1 MKKLFTILTIS
12 FTLLLSSVA
21 LASTNHYQTTN
32 QIILHGNT
40 CNYDQYS
47 NLYISEVM
55 TENEEVYVIESYD
68 DISGEWLNATINKDY
83 EIIDYTILKQ

>member
-21 LASTNHYQTTN
+21 LATTNHYQTTN
-32 QIILHGNT
+32 QIILHVNQ

-55 TENEEVYVIESYD
+55 TENEEVYVIESFD
-68 DISGEWLNATINKDY
+68 DISNQWLDATINYDY
-83 EIIDYTILKQ
+83 EIIDYTIMN

>member
-21 LASTNHYQTTN
+21 LASTNYKTTN
-32 QIILHGNT
+32 QIILHVNQ

-47 NLYISEVM
+47 NLYISEVL
-55 TENEEVYVIESYD
+55 TENEEVYVIQSYD
-68 DISGEWLNATINKDY
+68 NISNQWLDATINHDY
-83 EIIDYTILKQ
+83 EIIDYTIMN

>member
-21 LASTNHYQTTN
+21 LASTNYKTTN
-32 QIILHGNT
+32 QIILHVNT
-40 CNYDQYS
+40 CNYDQYT

-55 TENEEVYVIESYD
+55 TENGDIYVIESFD
-68 DISGEWLNATINKDY
+68 NISGEWLNATINKDY
-83 EIIDYTILKQ
+83 EIIDYTIMD